1 MEHEKIKIKEKLG
14 FGVLAGSENMTAGFV
29 STFILFFY
37 TNVLGIQPAVGG
49 MITSLSVIWDAINDP
64 LIANFADNHY
74 FRNGERIRPYMICIP
89 VPMTMCLLLMF
100 SVFNVGV
107 TARTVIAFAIYL
119 LFVTLKTFERLPMYA
134 MPQLATADISQR
146 ISINTFVSGGA
157 TLGSVLAS
165 LALWPVVRGFAGL
178 DADGNMINPQKG
190 FLIAAGIIGFVL
202 IVCYA
207 YCFFVTKERVIPEK
221 TERTRIVDAIAQ
233 LIKNYDF
240 RWNLAFTC
248 CYVVINTISTSVLVY
263 YCSAVIRNEGAVTPV
278 MAAFVLAS
286 LLTLP
291 FVGKIHAKLGRRKS
305 MMLGAGLILLGQLV
319 FWINRYSLIHMFVY
333 SFLLGISVP
342 LNIVMYATNR
352 ADITDIQ
359 AYKTGGKR
367 IDSMVHNAS
376 GFVEKAANALVI
388 AAIGWVLQF
397 AHYDGNLSVQ
407 PESAVKAIVGLL
419 SVGVLIAAVIM
430 LFAASRIRV
439 EEHLKEARESG
450 V

>member
-1 MEHEKIKIKEKLG
+1 
-14 FGVLAGSENMTAGFV
+14 
-29 STFILFFY
+29 
-37 TNVLGIQPAVGG
+37 
-49 MITSLSVIWDAINDP
+49 
-64 LIANFADNHY
+64 
-74 FRNGERIRPYMICIP
+74 
-89 VPMTMCLLLMF
+89 
-100 SVFNVGV
+100 
-107 TARTVIAFAIYL
+107 
-119 LFVTLKTFERLPMYA
+119 
-134 MPQLATADISQR
+134 
-146 ISINTFVSGGA
+146 
-157 TLGSVLAS
+157 
-165 LALWPVVRGFAGL
+165 
-178 DADGNMINPQKG
+178 
-190 FLIAAGIIGFVL
+190 
-202 IVCYA
+202 
-207 YCFFVTKERVIPEK
+207 
-221 TERTRIVDAIAQ
+221 
-233 LIKNYDF
+233 
-240 RWNLAFTC
+240 
-248 CYVVINTISTSVLVY
+248 VVINTISTSVLVY

-291 FVGKIHAKLGRRKS
+291 FVGKIHARLGRRKS

>member
-207 YCFFVTKERVIPEK
+207 YCFLVTKERVIPEK